1 LKKLAWRIFR
11 QGRVQI
17 WLRSSI
23 DRNSIHCRSG
33 GAVLF
38 RLFYFVFA
46 QPLRIAAIELRSVAF
61 GRMTLHS
68 IDRNGRRRKEITSGS
83 VFHFRTHAI
92 ARQERLI
99 DFSTANG
106 HNRLHVY
113 P

>member
-1 LKKLAWRIFR
+1 LAAILYRPQFHTLPI
-11 QGRVQI
+11 GR
-17 WLRSSI
+17 R
-23 DRNSIHCRSG
+23 
-33 GAVLF
+33 
-38 RLFYFVFA
+38 RLIPPVPFCFA

-61 GRMTLHS
+61 GRMTPHS

-99 DFSTANG
+99 EFLTANG
-106 HNRLHVY
+106 RNRLHVS

>member
-1 LKKLAWRIFR
+1 L
-11 QGRVQI
+11 
-17 WLRSSI
+17 
-23 DRNSIHCRSG
+23 
-33 GAVLF
+33 
-38 RLFYFVFA
+38 
-46 QPLRIAAIELRSVAF
+46 AAILYRLQFQTLPIGRCGPIPPVLPCFVQPSRIVAVELRSVAF

-83 VFHFRTHAI
+83 AFHFRTHAI
-92 ARQERLI
+92 DRQERLI